1 MLSMDQDLV
10 VVVTTSISVYLCPI
24 TSTAHVILYN
34 IGTYGIYN
42 LKALGCAV

>member
-10 VVVTTSISVYLCPI
+10 LVVTSIPVYLCPI

-34 IGTYGIYN
+34 IVTYGIYN
-42 LKALGCAV
+42 LKALGCG